1 MIYTISPMDLPA
13 WVRTARNHR
22 KLTQEQLGEALGVT
36 KSNVSAWENGRHEPS
51 FAQLKVIAEL
61 TGVPLPMNDVG
72 NTRPTDHGAFDER
85 QDGMESGPIPL
96 DDNPDYPS
104 IPRVKFKL
112 SAGVSGFAIEYLQ
125 EDADPI
131 VFRREWF
138 RSRRLDPK
146 KCYAIVVS
154 GPSMEP
160 GMWDGDTVVIA
171 TDRTTPKD
179 GVVYAVNYEGE
190 LVVKRLIRDEG
201 SWWLHSD
208 NTDQNRHPR
217 KRCHDGVHI
226 IGEVVHKQ
234 SEHI

>member
-1 MIYTISPMDLPA
+1 MDLPA
-13 WVRTARNHR
+13 WVRTARNNK
-22 KLTQEQLGEALGVT
+22 KLTQEELGDALGVT

-51 FAQLKVIAEL
+51 YTQLRQIAAL
-61 TGVPLPMNDVG
+61 SGMALPNDDWQARS
-72 NTRPTDHGAFDER
+72 NDSSTLNER
-85 QDGMESGPIPL
+85 QDGLDSAPIPL

-112 SAGVSGFAIEYLQ
+112 SAGVSGFGVEYLQ

-138 RSRRLDPK
+138 RSRNLNPK
-146 KCYAIVVS
+146 NCYAIVVT

-160 GMWDGDTVVIA
+160 GMWDGDTVVIT

-179 GVVYAVNYEGE
+179 GFVYAVNYEGE
-190 LVVKRLIRDEG
+190 LVMKRLIRDEG

-217 KRCHDGVHI
+217 KRCHDGVLI